1 MRVDISEYWKLA
13 DELSVHD
20 ASCLIIGVDPEETG
34 MHFNW
39 EQSDELNRLEFKHS
53 PNGYMATR
61 NAIMSA
67 LRSGIIDG
75 HHHIESDIN
84 GNEWVEIKNSYVKV
98 DSLKSWLEHKGF
110 NRGFF
115 FQNDEVIEDYLHK
128 SNPYYSAKL
137 AASVAVWKAVS
148 GDPKL
153 KNNGKSIKT
162 NMINWLTGHAAE
174 FDLIKDDGEINNNAI
189 DNQVAMVANW
199 DKLGGSPKTPT

>member
-20 ASCLIIGVDPEETG
+20 ASCLIVGVDPEKTNEFFMWDQCDG
-34 MHFNW
+34 
-39 EQSDELNRLEFKHS
+39 LNRLEFQQS

-61 NAIMSA
+61 SAIMSA
-67 LRSGIIDG
+67 LRSGLING
-75 HHHIESDIN
+75 HHHVESDIN
-84 GNEWVEIKNSYVKV
+84 GKEWVEIHNSYVKV
-98 DSLKSWLEHKGF
+98 DSLKSWLQQKGF
-110 NRGFF
+110 NHGYF
-115 FQNDEVIEDYLHK
+115 FQNDVVIEDYLNK
-128 SNPYYSAKL
+128 NNLYYSAKL
-137 AASVAVWKAVS
+137 AAAVAVWKAVS

-162 NMINWLTGHAAE
+162 NMINWLTAHAAE